1 MGKRVSVCI
10 PTYDGA
16 KYIKELLDSI
26 LSHLGNLMRLLFL
39 MILPAM

>member
-16 KYIKELLDSI
+16 KYIKEYYCPLK
-26 LSHLGNLMRLLFL
+26 LFESFSGQ
-39 MILPAM
+39 

>member
-16 KYIKELLDSI
+16 KYIKEYYCPLKVLRSC
-26 LSHLGNLMRLLFL
+26 LNL
-39 MILPAM
+39 IKN